1 MFDRDF
7 TAGFDHVV
15 DAINAIR
22 KGEFVIVVDDTH
34 RENEGDLIIAA
45 EKITPE
51 QMAFLVRHTSGVVC
65 VSLPGERL
73 DALALPLMVQD
84 NTESHRTAFTITV
97 DYLHGTSTGISAADR
112 AASLRAL
119 ADPRAVA
126 DDFARPGHIF
136 PLRVREGGVL
146 VRPGHTEAAHDLV
159 ALAGLNPGGVLCEIV
174 RDDGS
179 MARRPDL
186 LRFARQHDLP
196 IITIAQL
203 IEYRRHIAAIQS
215 PTRQRRATEKELH
228 AA

>member
-1 MFDRDF
+1 MYDIDF
-7 TAGFDHVV
+7 ASGFDHVA

-22 KGEFVIVVDDTH
+22 NGEFVIVVDDTH

-65 VSLPGERL
+65 VSLPGQRL
-73 DALALPLMVQD
+73 DALNLPLMVQD

-97 DYLHGTSTGISAADR
+97 DCRHGTTTGISAADR
-112 AASLRAL
+112 AATLRAL
-119 ADPRAVA
+119 ADPSFVA

-136 PLRVREGGVL
+136 PLRVRDGGVL
-146 VRPGHTEAAHDLV
+146 VRAGHTEAAHDLV
-159 ALAGLNPGGVLCEIV
+159 TLAGLNPGGVLCEIV
-174 RDDGS
+174 REDGS

-186 LRFARQHDLP
+186 LRFAHQHDLP
-196 IITIAQL
+196 MITIAQL
-203 IEYRRHIAAIQS
+203 IEYRRNIVTVQS
-215 PTRQRRATEKELH
+215 TARLHRVTASELH